1 MTRPSV
7 ANTLLFWLM
16 LCLGLGAL
24 APCLAL
30 PAWLERQ
37 AQVECLRARE
47 RYLAGLQRRLEAV
60 RKQIEHLNDDPA
72 YILRL
77 AEEDFGRAIKVLDV
91 ETIWIDTSSAD
102 ASVSPEPPPAMS
114 AEEADQ
120 LWPELDTF
128 IDATMQRYPQ
138 AHLFIDGRTR
148 PWIMGTGGGLIVLA
162 IVLLGFSD
170 QRRSPEPA
178 PAAEGC
184 KMKDERDD
192 ER

>member
-1 MTRPSV
+1 MSRPSF

-16 LCLGLGAL
+16 LALGTAAL
-24 APCLAL
+24 APCLIL

-47 RYLAGLQRRLEAV
+47 VYLAGLQRRLETV

-77 AEEDFGRAIKVLDV
+77 AEEDFGRAIKVPDV
-91 ETIWIDTSSAD
+91 ETIWIDPGPAD
-102 ASVSPEPPPAMS
+102 APSPPA
-114 AEEADQ
+114 APIDALPENVEQ

-128 IDATMQRYPQ
+128 VDAAMRRYPEAQ
-138 AHLFIDGRTR
+138 LFLDSRTR

-162 IVLLGFSD
+162 IVLLGVAGE
-170 QRRSPEPA
+170 RRTA
-178 PAAEGC
+178 P
-184 KMKDERDD
+184 
-192 ER
+192 